1 MNTNPFH
8 GKRIAFVGKLGG
20 VNRREA
26 ARLARKL
33 GATPVDADLAAVE
46 MIVVGADE
54 QGDAGRNEIN
64 ALPDTVRQAIDR
76 GEIELLSETDWWQR
90 LGLVENE
97 ASVRRL
103 YTPAMLASLIGA
115 PVSTI
120 RGWHRHGLLET
131 AVEVH
136 RLPYFAFEE
145 IATAKRLWELS
156 TNGASL
162 ETIRRRLAELAEV
175 RPNAQRPLALADVVI
190 EGKKL
195 LLRSGDSLVELGGQR
210 RFDFQ
215 GSTQDERDE
224 APATLAMQNIG
235 DRALSHEQLEAIAAD
250 LDAQGNLSAAA
261 DAYRAALAAGG
272 PKADTC
278 LALADV
284 LYRLGDF
291 PAARER
297 LFMAVELDEEFVEA
311 RANLGCLLAE
321 MGQRDLA
328 IAALEGAL
336 RWHANYAD
344 AHYHLARLLDE
355 AERPA
360 DAQTHWQAFLNLA
373 AESPWA
379 DEARQRLP
387 I

>member
-1 MNTNPFH
+1 MNANPFH
-8 GKRIAFVGKLGG
+8 GKRVAFVGKLGG

-26 ARLARKL
+26 VKLARKL
-33 GATPVDADLAAVE
+33 GATPVEGDLAKVDV
-46 MIVVGADE
+46 IVVGADE
-54 QGDAGRNEIN
+54 QGDLGSKEIDT
-64 ALPDTVRQAIDR
+64 LPDAVRQAIDR
-76 GEIELLSETDWWQR
+76 GEVELLSETEWWQR

-103 YTPAMLASLIGA
+103 YTPAMLASLIGS

-120 RGWHRHGLLET
+120 RAWHRHGLLGT
-131 AVEVH
+131 VVEVH

-145 IATAKRLWELS
+145 IATAKRLRELS
-156 TNGASL
+156 ANGASL

-175 RPNAQRPLALADVVI
+175 RPDVERPLAALDVVI
-190 EGKKL
+190 EGKKV
-195 LLRSGDSLVELGGQR
+195 LLREGESLVEPGGQK

-215 GSTQDERDE
+215 ESPNEDDSVPAVLSMQDASDAGMTPEE
-224 APATLAMQNIG
+224 
-235 DRALSHEQLEAIAAD
+235 LEAVAAEC
-250 LDAQGNLSAAA
+250 DAQGNLSAAA
-261 DAYRAALAAGG
+261 DAYRASLAAGG

-284 LYRLGDF
+284 LYRQGDL

-297 LFMAVELDEEFVEA
+297 LFMAIELDEEFVEA

-321 MGQRDLA
+321 MGQRELA
-328 IAALEGAL
+328 VAALEGAL
-336 RWHANYAD
+336 RWHTDYAD

-355 AERPA
+355 AGRASE
-360 DAQTHWQAFLNLA
+360 AQAHWQTFLNLA

-379 DEARQRLP
+379 DEARERLSV
-387 I
+387 